1 MLQKGITSLTTL
13 NGFDLLFP
21 NVKMQLVQMKIKIIL
36 KHLIQCEGV
45 PTFLYYDYTVIM
57 ITITS
62 VTVAFWWKLQL
73 VVLVVIL

>member
-1 MLQKGITSLTTL
+1 
-13 NGFDLLFP
+13 
-21 NVKMQLVQMKIKIIL
+21 MQLVQMKIKIIL

-45 PTFLYYDYTVIM
+45 PTFWYYDYTVIM

-73 VVLVVIL
+73 VVLVVILWNIFAILNSIWISFQM